1 MMHMKTNPLY
11 KKMQEKSKLD
21 KCKEA
26 EQELNKLID
35 FYRDMTKTSYFR
47 GANKEIKKM
56 EKSLQYLVDNF
67 DPNETVPFHPAHG
80 NYKL

>member
-11 KKMQEKSKLD
+11 KKMQEKTKLD
-21 KCKEA
+21 LCKQA

-47 GANKEIKKM
+47 GADKEIVKM
-56 EKSLQYLVDNF
+56 EKALQYLVDNF

>member
-11 KKMQEKSKLD
+11 KKMQQKDKLS
-21 KCKEA
+21 KCKQA

-47 GANKEIKKM
+47 GASTELKRM
-56 EKSLQYLVDNF
+56 ENALKYLVDNF
-67 DPNETVPFHPAHG
+67 
-80 NYKL
+80 NYKG

>member
-1 MMHMKTNPLY
+1 MKTNPLY
-11 KKMQEKSKLD
+11 KKMQQKDKLS
-21 KCKEA
+21 KCKQA

-47 GANKEIKKM
+47 GADKEIVKM
-56 EKSLQYLVDNF
+56 EKSLQYLVDIF
-67 DPNETVPFHPAHG
+67 DPKETVPFHPAHG

>member
-11 KKMQEKSKLD
+11 KKMQQKSKLD
-21 KCKEA
+21 LCKQA

-47 GANKEIKKM
+47 GANKEIRRM
-56 EKSLQYLVDNF
+56 EKALKFLVDNF
-67 DPNETVPFHPAHG
+67 DCNETTLYHPADG
-80 NYKL
+80 NFKL

>member
-35 FYRDMTKTSYFR
+35 FYRDMT
-47 GANKEIKKM
+47 
-56 EKSLQYLVDNF
+56 
-67 DPNETVPFHPAHG
+67 
-80 NYKL
+80 

>member
-1 MMHMKTNPLY
+1 MKTNPLY

-35 FYRDMTKTSYFR
+35 FYRDMT
-47 GANKEIKKM
+47 
-56 EKSLQYLVDNF
+56 
-67 DPNETVPFHPAHG
+67 
-80 NYKL
+80 